1 MNFRNQTI
9 EEKLGKAYTE
19 HEAFK
24 RLDKY
29 ISFYKSLSFSIMN
42 WVTQGTRAIINI
54 DTYAYSSIQGTLES
68 IKIILAKG
76 RINDSY
82 ALLRKY
88 YDSTIINVYTNLYL
102 ETKYSFDNFIVED
115 IDQWIKGEK
124 SIPSFKAMSNFIKK
138 EASISVF
145 TEMIYKDNRY
155 VSIRK
160 RCNENMHYN
169 SYANLLLNDNEIYR
183 LDRIKNLDVFLKDLN
198 NLFIQHFMFVF
209 SIKEH
214 YMMSS
219 EYIDYRDMGMEPPD
233 DSQYGVASFIQ
244 DIFDNVIKVN
254 RNDIAEL
261 MAQHTS
267 MKLK

>member
-1 MNFRNQTI
+1 MNFKNPTI

-19 HEAFK
+19 HDVFK
-24 RLDKY
+24 RLDRY
-29 ISFYKSLSFSIMN
+29 ISFYESLSFSIMN
-42 WVTQGTRAIINI
+42 WITQGTRAIMNI

-88 YDSTIINVYTNLYL
+88 HDATIINVYTNLYL

-124 SIPSFKAMSNFIKK
+124 SIPTFKTMSNFIKK
-138 EASISVF
+138 EKSISDF

-183 LDRIKNLDVFLKDLN
+183 LNRVADLDVFLKDLD
-198 NLFIQHFMFVF
+198 NLFIQHFMFIF
-209 SIKEH
+209 SIKGH

-219 EYIDYRDMGMEPPD
+219 DYIDYRDMGMEPPV
-233 DSQYGVASFIQ
+233 DSQYWVAPFIQ
-244 DIFDNVIKVN
+244 NVFDDVIKVN

-261 MAQHTS
+261 MTQHTS
-267 MKLK
+267 MELK